1 MLLLSSNLACK
12 HILRIQFADDF
23 RGKKSHKIGIFVL
36 ILFHANS
43 KASKKNF
50 DSSRQNR
57 ASSKPRSRVSSEQV
71 HHPSHLTVHPLTLL
85 TSPLSFVSSLNPPPP
100 PRALLSSPKHNM
112 STPIKT
118 TNSNSKSPPNR
129 LALLE
134 ARLRTPNDKLDSCV
148 NPDARLATDLTP
160 GLREIDDDVRSFSSS
175 DGSACQPRLTLNV
188 RRRYAPKAKGRDV
201 GGAVKKRKRFSPAS
215 MKTMR
220 VDSYFKTVSK
230 EDPFSAPSTPR
241 KGEREE
247 DDTVGVDA
255 YRYFRERIDVLM
267 RENER
272 LRETEKEVAALKAE
286 NEDLRTQLELELP
299 DLRQELEAKS
309 LEVMVCGERADKL
322 ARIVGK
328 LAVELA
334 KVNRRE
340 RREKLALDSERLGR
354 VIVERAGTT
363 LHEVW
368 EDGLEWKKV
377 EGEIK
382 RLSDKR
388 EILEKKRKEVVKIKA
403 NAAKSE
409 EKEVERGEM
418 PPPKRPTLFE
428 ETVEYAVEQE
438 EIYKV
443 QLALMKREENALHEK
458 RAQLVRERDVM
469 VRELRRQNDER
480 LSAFNNFST
489 LNDRY
494 VLLNL
499 LGRGGF
505 SEVYKAFDVKCA
517 NYVACKIHQ
526 LASNWSEEK
535 KKSFIRHAW
544 REYKIHKSLKHPR
557 VVKLVDIFEIDDNTF
572 CTVLEYCEG
581 CDLDSYLRL
590 HKMLSEKEAKSII
603 TQVFSGLQYLAEQKR
618 RIIHY
623 DLKPG
628 NILLH
633 NGEVQIT
640 DFGLSKVMSETEN
653 TAEGMEL
660 TSQGAGTM
668 WYLPP
673 ECFETGDGARI
684 SVKVDV
690 WSAGVILFQMLYG
703 RKPFGHDQT
712 QEKMFREKTVTHQEL
727 EFPSRPAVSDL
738 AKDFMRRCLT
748 RRATV
753 RPDVQE
759 ALQHP
764 FFKKR

>member
-1 MLLLSSNLACK
+1 
-12 HILRIQFADDF
+12 
-23 RGKKSHKIGIFVL
+23 
-36 ILFHANS
+36 
-43 KASKKNF
+43 
-50 DSSRQNR
+50 
-57 ASSKPRSRVSSEQV
+57 
-71 HHPSHLTVHPLTLL
+71 
-85 TSPLSFVSSLNPPPP
+85 
-100 PRALLSSPKHNM
+100 M

-118 TNSNSKSPPNR
+118 SAPNSKSPPNR

-134 ARLRTPNDKLDSCV
+134 ARLRAPNERPIERSDNSVNADMPGARMDSTTG
-148 NPDARLATDLTP
+148 PM
-160 GLREIDDDVRSFSSS
+160 EMEDDVRSFSSS

-188 RRRYAPKAKGRDV
+188 RRRYAPKMKGREV
-201 GGAVKKRKRFSPAS
+201 GGSVKKRKRSSPGG
-215 MKTMR
+215 MKTTR
-220 VDSYFKTVSK
+220 VDSYFKAVPR
-230 EDPFSAPSTPR
+230 EDAFSAPSTPR
-241 KGEREE
+241 KEGGEGEE
-247 DDTVGVDA
+247 IRGGDA
-255 YRYFRERIDVLM
+255 YQYFRERIDVLM
-267 RENER
+267 KENEK
-272 LRETEKEVAALKAE
+272 LRGTEEEVAALKSE

-299 DLRQELEAKS
+299 DLRRELEEKNLQEMA
-309 LEVMVCGERADKL
+309 CRERADKL
-322 ARIVGK
+322 AKIVAEI
-328 LAVELA
+328 AVELS
-334 KVNRRE
+334 KVQ
-340 RREKLALDSERLGR
+340 RREKREKMALDSERLGR
-354 VIVERAGTT
+354 VVVERSGTT

-368 EDGLEWKKV
+368 EDGIEWKKV
-377 EGEIK
+377 EGELK
-382 RLSDKR
+382 RLVEKR
-388 EILEKKRKEVVKIKA
+388 EIVEKRRKEMVKIKA
-403 NAAKSE
+403 NAAKNE
-409 EKEVERGEM
+409 EKEEERGEM
-418 PPPKRPTLFE
+418 PPPRRPIPFE

-438 EIYKV
+438 EVYKV
-443 QLALMKREENALHEK
+443 QLALMKREENALQEK
-458 RAQLVRERDVM
+458 RIELVRERDVM

-480 LSAFNNFST
+480 VSAFSNFPSMNN
-489 LNDRY
+489 RY

-505 SEVYKAFDVKCA
+505 SEVYKAFDTKGA

-590 HKMLSEKEAKSII
+590 HKTLSEKEARSII
-603 TQVFSGLQYLAEQKR
+603 SQVFSGLQYLAEQKR

-653 TAEGMEL
+653 TSEGMEL
-660 TSQGAGTM
+660 TSHGAGTM

-673 ECFETGDGARI
+673 ECFETGDMARI

-712 QEKMFREKTVTHQEL
+712 QEKMFRERTVTHQEL
-727 EFPSRPAVSDL
+727 EFPARPGVSDL
-738 AKDFMRRCLT
+738 AKEFMRKCLT
-748 RRATV
+748 RLAAA

-759 ALQHP
+759 ALHHP
-764 FFKKR
+764 FLKKR